1 MVSPLLPAPTSGP
14 RGLRP
19 RPLGEGRHGRPP
31 DLCVSRWPGPGLCW
45 WGRHAHLFASPE
57 ASPSSHRARTVNSEG
72 LLQPM
77 SPRSPA
83 RVHRPKSQ
91 MRHSWWGG
99 AFATAPQLLSH
110 SQASPTPAPV
120 TPACPG
126 CSRAAYPAPR
136 LSPEVVLL
144 PESQQFLLRPG
155 GGCAHL
161 PQRENR
167 VHAHSHPHMPVHTHS
182 LPTRSHPPMRVHTRS
197 PWGAGGEPVKHS
209 VPLLPSPARVYK

>member
-99 AFATAPQLLSH
+99 AFTTAPQLLSH

-136 LSPEVVLL
+136 LSP
-144 PESQQFLLRPG
+144 G
-155 GGCAHL
+155 GGAAARVPAIPAQTWRWLRSPPAAGKPSTRTFTPTHACAHTL
-161 PQRENR
+161 SPHTFTPT
-167 VHAHSHPHMPVHTHS
+167 HACAHALS
-182 LPTRSHPPMRVHTRS
+182 LGG
-197 PWGAGGEPVKHS
+197 WGGTSET
-209 VPLLPSPARVYK
+209 LSPAPAVTSPSL